1 MKADV
6 SIKGIQ
12 ELQAYNVRAIAA
24 LQPDGATGEAIQHGT
39 AALHRHAVVYTH
51 VITGSLRGSHRM
63 KIEARGMRGVVAID
77 PRTANPRT
85 RQKPADYG
93 VTEHERGGSHAF
105 YRLAVEGHGDQA
117 LKEMGDIIIDRG
129 LK

>member
-24 LQPDGATGEAIQHGT
+24 LRPDGAVGKAIQHGT
-39 AALHRHAVVYTH
+39 AALHRHAVIYTH

-63 KIEARGMRGVVAID
+63 DIEEKGMRGVISID
-77 PRTANPRT
+77 PRTVNPRS
-85 RQKPADYG
+85 RQRPAEYG
-93 VTEHERGGSHAF
+93 FHEHERGGSHAF
-105 YRLAVEGHGDQA
+105 YQLAVDSHGGPV
-117 LKEMGDIIIDRG
+117 LEEMNDIIVRG
-129 LK
+129 LL